1 MKKIIVRLAVLMVG
15 LFLLTGCS
23 TEEVTPSF
31 ILRELAAVQWDDE
44 ETPVNYTVNPKEA
57 RDQIYI
63 YKNEMISPTV
73 FGQSEESFSL
83 DKATVTDD
91 EITIEYDGKIETF
104 ERLSS
109 SVVQNEDRIQYE
121 YFELP

>member
-44 ETPVNYTVNPKEA
+44 ETPVTYTVNPKEA

-104 ERLSS
+104 ERLTP

>member
-31 ILRELAAVQWDDE
+31 ILREMAAVQWDDE
-44 ETPVNYTVNPKEA
+44 ETPVTYTVNPDEA
-57 RDQIYI
+57 RDHIYI

>member
-31 ILRELAAVQWDDE
+31 ILRELAAVQCDDE
-44 ETPVNYTVNPKEA
+44 ETPVTYTVNPEEA
-57 RDQIYI
+57 RDHIYI